1 MRSFLLYCR
10 AGFEKDC
17 AAEAHD
23 RFAEKGWN
31 GYPQIQEGQGLVV
44 FRAEPFDPEDKSIH
58 PPSGHDFVFARQM
71 VDDVQLVKG
80 LADGDRAGPLVQAL
94 AALAPKGVY
103 QELRLEYLESQ
114 EGLGIA
120 PFYKKF
126 SPALF
131 NALKRQGLKYDRKE
145 ARAPILHI
153 LMTSYEEAWVGRSWP
168 SRTSPWVNGIPRLK
182 FPKDAPSR
190 STLKLDEAFL
200 TLLSDEDRVKLLD
213 SPGTAVDL
221 GAAPGGWTFQMVQR
235 GFFVTAVD
243 NGDMDATLMNT
254 GLVDHKTEDAFKFR
268 PKHAVDLLLCDM
280 VERPQKV
287 VPLMAMWFKDKLCRW
302 AVFNLKLP
310 MKKRF
315 EEYENCLQQF
325 WELSGLNPDTYVL
338 RARQLYHDREEIT
351 VLVRP
356 KVLGRG

>member
-31 GYPQIQEGQGLVV
+31 GYPQITEGNGLVI
-44 FRAEPFDPEDKSIH
+44 FNAEPFDPTDRTIH
-58 PPSGHDFVFARQM
+58 PPSGQDFVFARQM
-71 VDDVQLVKG
+71 VEDAQLVKG
-80 LADGDRAGPLVQAL
+80 LADGDRATPLVQAL
-94 AALAPKGVY
+94 LPLAPKGVY
-103 QELRLEYLESQ
+103 RELRLEYLESQ

-131 NALKRQGLKYDRKE
+131 NALKRQGLKHDRND

-153 LMTSYEEAWVGRSWP
+153 MMPSYEEAWVGRSLP

-200 TLLSDEDRVKLLD
+200 TLLDDEGRTKFLE

-235 GFFVTAVD
+235 GYFVTAVD
-243 NGDMDATLMNT
+243 NADMDSALMNT
-254 GLVDHKTEDAFKFR
+254 GLVDHKTQDAFKFR

-280 VERPQKV
+280 VDRPQKV
-287 VPLMAMWFKDKLCRW
+287 VPLIASWFKDKLCRW

-315 EEYENCLQQF
+315 EEYETCLQQF
-325 WELSGLNPDTYVL
+325 WELSGLNPENYVL

-351 VLVRP
+351 ILVRP
-356 KVLGRG
+356 KIRTRG